1 MMHERVPYFFEPMG
15 KIVGITYDLKS
26 DWPSGPND
34 PVDASAEFDSPQTVE
49 NICRALESRGHR
61 VKKIGNAR
69 NLLKEIDHLDVDI
82 VFNICEGFAGRSRE
96 SQVPVLLEMFG
107 IPYVG
112 SDGLT
117 MGIALDKIAAKKCF
131 LSEGIPTPRF
141 FTAKNSNRL
150 GPFDSPL
157 SAEQSVF
164 GLAQGEPLKKNST
177 RAQINSIGFPL
188 IVKPSR
194 EGSSKGLSEKSRVTD
209 FEGLKRQ
216 IEGVHHT
223 YHQSALVEEFIRGTE
238 FTVAVIGNDHPQ
250 AMPVVQVSIDGVR
263 ELGDDFYTFSRLLNP
278 DRVQYLCPADIPK
291 NLEQK
296 LKALAVRVYNCVE
309 CLDFG
314 RVDFRVDEK
323 GNPTVLEINPL
334 PCLAIND
341 IFFFTAKAMG
351 FTYEDII
358 NHILELAL
366 VRYGMNDHKEAK
378 T

>member
-1 MMHERVPYFFEPMG
+1 MG

-26 DWPSGPND
+26 DWPSDPND
-34 PVDASAEFDSPQTVE
+34 PVDAGAEFDSPQTVE
-49 NICRALESRGHR
+49 NICGALESLGHR
-61 VKKIGNAR
+61 VKKIGNAK

-82 VFNICEGFAGRSRE
+82 VFNICEGFAGRNRE

-117 MGIALDKIAAKKCF
+117 MGITLDKIAAKKCF
-131 LSEGIPTPRF
+131 ISEGLPTPRF
-141 FTAKNSNRL
+141 FTAKNSDRL
-150 GPFDSPL
+150 K
-157 SAEQSVF
+157 EM
-164 GLAQGEPLKKNST
+164 
-177 RAQINSIGFPL
+177 NSIGFPL

-216 IEGVHHT
+216 IECVNRT
-223 YHQSALVEEFIRGTE
+223 YRQPALVEEFIRGTE

-263 ELGDDFYTFSRLLNP
+263 DLGDDFYTFSRLLNP

-296 LKALAVRVYNCVE
+296 LKDLAVRVYNCVE

-323 GNPTVLEINPL
+323 GNPYVLEINPL

-351 FTYEDII
+351 FTYEEII
-358 NHILELAL
+358 NHILELGLA
-366 VRYGMNDHKEAK
+366 RYGMDDVKHTGSGDKISLAHKEAK